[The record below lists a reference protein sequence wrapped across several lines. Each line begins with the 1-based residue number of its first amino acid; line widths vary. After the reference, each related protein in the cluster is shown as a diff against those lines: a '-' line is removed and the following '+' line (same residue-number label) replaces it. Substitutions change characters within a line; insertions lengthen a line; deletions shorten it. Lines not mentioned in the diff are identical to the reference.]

1 MLLWHIREGN
11 YGNTRFDGLNV
22 AMLGSFVGNVW
33 AEHSDAFAAVFL
45 DERADEKQR
54 EALQMIFGGQAGG
67 WPATFGEIFGAEIRG
82 MEYVPIDVFIAEDLA
97 TWSVDIP
104 GKATATVEALT
115 GPTTPEGLGYRP
127 TTCRALRLVRDNR
140 RPLVVERPRTEPT
153 PTASAGSAAATP
165 ASTSPLSGVD
175 RTGHDFAV
183 GHARSGTG
191 PAAAAPMVAGRAVAR
206 GSSAGTGRSG
216 VVAHKSTLHA

>member
-1 MLLWHIREGN
+1 MSAPTVQRWRLRGDWFDACKCSIPCPCSWAQPPTYGDCDGVLLWHIREGN
-11 YGNTRFDGLNV
+11 YGNTRLDGLNV
-22 AMLGSFVGNVW
+22 VMLGSFVGNVW

-67 WPATFGEIFGAEIRG
+67 WPATFGEILGAEIRG

-115 GPTTPEGLGYRP
+115 GPTTPEGARVQVHNLPGAEVGP
-127 TTCRALRLVRDNR
+127 GQ
-140 RPLVVERPRTEPT
+140 P
-153 PTASAGSAAATP
+153 AATWGR
-165 ASTSPLSGVD
+165 ATTD
-175 RTGHDFAV
+175 RADAYGFRWE
-183 GHARSGTG
+183 RSGNSSKYIPFEWSG
-191 PAAAAPMVAGRAVAR
+191 PD
-206 GSSAGTGRSG
+206 GS
-216 VVAHKSTLHA
+216 